1 MKKCM
6 NLKFFLTAILFA
18 SAGYFCQAQE
28 QILEGGDSFGGAYK
42 ASKNWIPPRDT
53 KAIEKLHE
61 FQDLKFGIMYN
72 WGLQTQF
79 GTVDQSWSLCPERYD
94 WNKRPTPYENAD
106 WATYKKVY
114 EDLQKT
120 FNPLK
125 FDPEKDTKIIA
136 ASGAKYILVD
146 SKHHDGF
153 CFFDTKTTDY
163 KITSNVCPFSINKNA
178 NVVKVMLEAARK
190 NNLWT
195 GIYFSKADW
204 NTPYYWAPQ
213 FGPATTRSENYKR
226 SEHPEVWDKFQ
237 RFTADQLHELTTDYG
252 HVDILWLDGG
262 QVSGSSINLA
272 EIAKSARERQP
283 GLLVADRC
291 NGGGYEDYLTPEG
304 LHEMPTHYLADAWEA
319 CVSLGDHG
327 WAWAKTSKYMSS
339 ETIIHLLVKAVARNG
354 NLVVGIGPDAQGV
367 LDPEVVKILNEIGMW
382 FKVNGEAIY
391 NTRPIKPYESGNVFF
406 TTKQNG
412 TVYAIS
418 IQSKADSLISNK
430 VRIPSALVAMNS
442 EISLV
447 GFKGEKLHYQPVD
460 HDMIEITLPSKINLK
475 ETPAVSFKISK
486 RGKK

>member
-1 MKKCM
+1 M
-6 NLKFFLTAILFA
+6 NSTSILTVILFL
-18 SAGYFCQAQE
+18 SVGYFCQAQE
-28 QILEGGDSFGGAYK
+28 KALEGGDSFGGAYK
-42 ASKNWIPPRDT
+42 ASKNWNPPQDP
-53 KAIEKLHE
+53 KAIEKLYQ

-94 WNKRPTPYENAD
+94 WNKRPAPYENAD

-120 FNPLK
+120 FNPVK
-125 FDPEKDTKIIA
+125 FNPEKDAKIIA
-136 ASGAKYILVD
+136 SSGAKYILVD

-163 KITSNVCPFSINKNA
+163 KTTSTICPFSTNKNA
-178 NVVKVMLEAARK
+178 NVVKVMLEASRK
-190 NNLWT
+190 NNLWA

-213 FGPATTRSENYKR
+213 FGPATSRSENYKR
-226 SEHPEVWDKFQ
+226 KEHPEVWDKFQ
-237 RFTADQLHELTTDYG
+237 QFTANQLQELTTDYG
-252 HVDILWLDGG
+252 HVDMLWLDGG
-262 QVSGSSINLA
+262 QVSGSSIKLA

-283 GLLVADRC
+283 GLLVVDRC

-327 WAWAKTSKYMSS
+327 WAWAKTSKNMSS
-339 ETIIHLLVKAVARNG
+339 DSIIHLLVKAVARNG
-354 NLVVGIGPDAQGV
+354 NLVVGIGPDDQGV
-367 LDPEVVKILNEIGMW
+367 LDPGVVKILNEIGKW
-382 FKVNGEAIY
+382 LKVNGEAIY

-406 TTKQNG
+406 TAKQNG
-412 TVYAIS
+412 TVYAIN
-418 IQSKADSLISNK
+418 IYNKADSLTSNK
-430 VRIPSALVAMNS
+430 VRIPSALVATNS
-442 EISLV
+442 KISMV

-475 ETPAVSFKISK
+475 VAPAVAFRIPK
-486 RGKK
+486 